1 MQKWLCRSGGVTMP
15 EPRRYTLLLYLD
27 DESDNAIAEWL
38 NSLPLRKRQNDVK
51 AALLR
56 GIQQQNAPQPPQPP
70 DEDDDTFTL

>member
-1 MQKWLCRSGGVTMP
+1 
-15 EPRRYTLLLYLD
+15 
-27 DESDNAIAEWL
+27 
-38 NSLPLRKRQNDVK
+38 VK

>member
-1 MQKWLCRSGGVTMP
+1 MQKWLCKSGVTMP

-38 NSLPLRKRQNDVK
+38 DSLPLRKRQNDVK

-56 GIQQQNAPQPPQPP
+56 GIQQQNAPQPPRTP
-70 DEDDDTFTL
+70 DDDDDTFTL

>member
-1 MQKWLCRSGGVTMP
+1 MP

-38 NSLPLRKRQNDVK
+38 DSLSLRKRQNDVK

-56 GIQQQNAPQPPQPP
+56 GIQQQNAPQPPQSP
-70 DEDDDTFTL
+70 DDDDDTFTL

>member
-1 MQKWLCRSGGVTMP
+1 MP

-38 NSLPLRKRQNDVK
+38 DSLSLRKRQNDVK

>member
-1 MQKWLCRSGGVTMP
+1 MP

-38 NSLPLRKRQNDVK
+38 DSLPLRKRQNDVK

-70 DEDDDTFTL
+70 DDDDDTFTL